1 MEARLF
7 FIWIIFFPSKNHLL
21 ASSHTPNSAKASN
34 SLHDLWSS
42 LSPTLCLFN
51 GLCALCLVA
60 QSCPTLC
67 DPLNYRPPGSFV
79 HGDSPGKNTGAG
91 CHALLQGI
99 FPTQGSNSGLPYCRQ
114 ILYHLSH
121 KGSPRILEWVAYPLS
136 RGSFQPRNQIG
147 ISCIA
152 AEIPGKPLEWNT
164 QALHKVQIAWSSYS
178 STSFLWSLNRWLLIP
193 WTEEPGRLQSM
204 GSLRVRHDWATS
216 LWLFTFMH
224 WRKKWQPT
232 PVFLLGESQGW
243 GSLVGCR
250 LWGHTESDTTE
261 VT

>member
-1 MEARLF
+1 MVAHMATHIEISGRPTCPDSMHFLYHFFLFLFFSPTIQSIQKYFLLYNLTITTLEQNHHLLSLNCHDSLLICLPTIISVSLLFICHMEARLF

-34 SLHDLWSS
+34 GLHDLWSS

-99 FPTQGSNSGLPYCRQ
+99 FPTQGSNSHLLHCRQ
-114 ILYHLSH
+114 IVYH
-121 KGSPRILEWVAYPLS
+121 
-136 RGSFQPRNQIG
+136 
-147 ISCIA
+147 
-152 AEIPGKPLEWNT
+152 
-164 QALHKVQIAWSSYS
+164 
-178 STSFLWSLNRWLLIP
+178 
-193 WTEEPGRLQSM
+193 
-204 GSLRVRHDWATS
+204 
-216 LWLFTFMH
+216 
-224 WRKKWQPT
+224 
-232 PVFLLGESQGW
+232 
-243 GSLVGCR
+243 
-250 LWGHTESDTTE
+250 
-261 VT
+261 

>member
-1 MEARLF
+1 MVAHMATHIEISGRPTCPDSMHFLYHFFLFLFFSPTIQSIQKYFLLYNLTITTLEQNHHLLSLNCHDSLLICLPTIISVSLLFICHMEARLF

-99 FPTQGSNSGLPYCRQ
+99 FPTQGSNSGLPYCR
-114 ILYHLSH
+114 
-121 KGSPRILEWVAYPLS
+121 
-136 RGSFQPRNQIG
+136 
-147 ISCIA
+147 
-152 AEIPGKPLEWNT
+152 
-164 QALHKVQIAWSSYS
+164 
-178 STSFLWSLNRWLLIP
+178 
-193 WTEEPGRLQSM
+193 
-204 GSLRVRHDWATS
+204 
-216 LWLFTFMH
+216 
-224 WRKKWQPT
+224 
-232 PVFLLGESQGW
+232 
-243 GSLVGCR
+243 
-250 LWGHTESDTTE
+250 
-261 VT
+261 

>member
-1 MEARLF
+1 MVAHMATHIEISGRPTCPDSMHFLYHFFLFLFFSPTIQSIQKYFLLYNLTITTLEQNHHLLSLNCHDSLLICLPTIISVSLLFICHMEARLF

-34 SLHDLWSS
+34 GLHDLWSS

-99 FPTQGSNSGLPYCRQ
+99 FPTQESNWDLMHCSWDTREAPWMEYTG
-114 ILYHLSH
+114 
-121 KGSPRILEWVAYPLS
+121 
-136 RGSFQPRNQIG
+136 
-147 ISCIA
+147 
-152 AEIPGKPLEWNT
+152 
-164 QALHKVQIAWSSYS
+164 
-178 STSFLWSLNRWLLIP
+178 TS
-193 WTEEPGRLQSM
+193 
-204 GSLRVRHDWATS
+204 
-216 LWLFTFMH
+216 
-224 WRKKWQPT
+224 
-232 PVFLLGESQGW
+232 
-243 GSLVGCR
+243 
-250 LWGHTESDTTE
+250 
-261 VT
+261 

>member
-1 MEARLF
+1 MVAHMATHIEISGKPTCPDSMHFLYHFFLFLFFSPTIQSIQKYFLLYNLTITTLEQNHHLLSLNCHDSLLICLPTIISVSLLFICHMEARLF

-34 SLHDLWSS
+34 GLHDLWSS

-99 FPTQGSNSGLPYCRQ
+99 FPTQGSNSGLPYCR
-114 ILYHLSH
+114 
-121 KGSPRILEWVAYPLS
+121 
-136 RGSFQPRNQIG
+136 
-147 ISCIA
+147 
-152 AEIPGKPLEWNT
+152 
-164 QALHKVQIAWSSYS
+164 
-178 STSFLWSLNRWLLIP
+178 
-193 WTEEPGRLQSM
+193 
-204 GSLRVRHDWATS
+204 
-216 LWLFTFMH
+216 
-224 WRKKWQPT
+224 
-232 PVFLLGESQGW
+232 
-243 GSLVGCR
+243 
-250 LWGHTESDTTE
+250 
-261 VT
+261 

>member
-1 MEARLF
+1 MVAHMATHIEISGRPTCPDSMHFLYHFFLFLFFSPTIQSIQKYFLLYNLTITTLEQNHHLLSLNCHDSLLICLPTIISVSLLFICHMEARLF

-34 SLHDLWSS
+34 GLHDLWSS

-99 FPTQGSNSGLPYCRQ
+99 FPTQGSNSGLPYCR
-114 ILYHLSH
+114 
-121 KGSPRILEWVAYPLS
+121 
-136 RGSFQPRNQIG
+136 
-147 ISCIA
+147 
-152 AEIPGKPLEWNT
+152 
-164 QALHKVQIAWSSYS
+164 
-178 STSFLWSLNRWLLIP
+178 
-193 WTEEPGRLQSM
+193 
-204 GSLRVRHDWATS
+204 
-216 LWLFTFMH
+216 
-224 WRKKWQPT
+224 
-232 PVFLLGESQGW
+232 
-243 GSLVGCR
+243 
-250 LWGHTESDTTE
+250 
-261 VT
+261 